1 MFNRVRIFWIISVI
15 ALASFTISASAQDVT
30 LDSDTLSGLP
40 IRPIGPAAMGGRI
53 ADITAVHEG
62 QRLTIYI
69 GSASG
74 GVWKSVDSGIT
85 FKPIFDKQPS
95 LSIGAI
101 AVDPSNPQTVWVG
114 TGESWV
120 RNSVSVGTGIYRTRD
135 GGDDWDAVGLPDS
148 EHISRILID
157 PKDGNVVYAC
167 ALGHL
172 WNSNTE
178 RGVFKT
184 TDGGKNW
191 TKLLYRNDST
201 GCAEMAMDP
210 KNSSVLYAA
219 MWDVRREPHNF
230 RSGGPGSGLFKST
243 DSGATWHEL
252 RKGLPAGDLGRIGI
266 AVAASDHAR
275 VYAVVEAKNHT
286 ALFRSDDAGE
296 SWAEVN
302 NSFNVSGRPFYFARL
317 AVDPKNA
324 DRVYKPGFF
333 LTISDDGGK
342 SFSSAISASEG
353 FGEQVHGDHHALWI
367 NPDNPD
373 QMLLGT
379 DGGVYQSLD
388 RAAHWRFLSN
398 LPVSQFYHVS
408 ADMADPYNIY
418 GGLQDN
424 GTWMGPSR
432 AIDGI
437 ANRHWRNLYF
447 GDGFWAFPD
456 PSDNDYAYVEYQGAM
471 IARFR
476 KSTGEAKD
484 IKPLPRANEPEFRF
498 NWNAP
503 IHMSANHPGTIYLGG
518 QFLFRSRDHG
528 ESWDRIS
535 PDLTTNDPARQHQEL
550 SGGLTI
556 DNSDAEKFETIYTI
570 SESPKNGEVIWVGT
584 DDGNVQVTRDGGKH
598 WTNVVKNISGLPSGT
613 WVSTIEASHFDPGI
627 AYATFDGHATGD
639 MKTYV
644 YRTKDYGLTWTSLST
659 AELSGYAHVVR
670 EDLVNT
676 NLLFVG
682 TEFGLFIS
690 IDGGAHWAQFK
701 GSLPNVAVRD
711 IAIQPRESDLILA
724 THGRGIYILDD
735 LTPIRA
741 LTPEILAK
749 DAAMLP
755 SRPSV
760 LVLPAGEQRADGD
773 SEFRGRTL
781 PEAAAIVYYQK
792 KRHIFG
798 DLKLEIYD
806 SKGQLIMS
814 LQGEKRRGLNRVQWP
829 EREKP
834 PKMPPAAGLVE
845 NEYTFFGPQEQE
857 GTYTVRLTKGKETF
871 ASEVKL
877 VPDPRSKSTPADREL
892 QHKTVTQLYDMLAQL
907 TYIVDATNDLRDQI
921 KQRQA
926 PASGG
931 QAGSKMNDQ
940 LKAQLD
946 ALSQKL
952 DDFRSTL
959 VSVKEGGMITGEKK
973 LREHLGE
980 LYGSVNGYSGRPTQS
995 QIESTA
1001 VLVKKLDDAGAQF
1014 KSIATA
1020 QVQSLNTALQDNQ
1033 QPPLT
1038 VTSRDDW
1045 DKKQK

>member
-1 MFNRVRIFWIISVI
+1 MLNRVRIFCLAISVI
-15 ALASFTISASAQDVT
+15 TLVTVASAQDVT

-40 IRPIGPAAMGGRI
+40 IRAIGPAAMGGRI

-62 QRLTIYI
+62 LRLTIYV

-74 GVWKSVDSGIT
+74 GVWKSVDGGTT
-85 FKPIFDKQPS
+85 FKAVFDKQPS
-95 LSIGAI
+95 LSIGSVAI
-101 AVDPSNPQTVWVG
+101 DPSHPQTVWVG

-120 RNSVSVGTGIYRTRD
+120 RNSVSVGTGIYRSRD
-135 GGDDWDAVGLPDS
+135 GGDNWEAMGLPDS
-148 EHISRILID
+148 EHISRVVVH
-157 PKDGNVVYAC
+157 PKDSNTVYAC

-184 TDGGKNW
+184 TDGGKSWN
-191 TKLLYRNDST
+191 KLLYRNDST
-201 GCAEMAMDP
+201 GCAEMVMDP
-210 KNSSVLYAA
+210 QDPAVLYAA

-230 RSGGPGSGLFKST
+230 RSGGPGSGLFRST
-243 DSGATWHEL
+243 DAGATWHEL
-252 RKGLPAGDLGRIGI
+252 RKGLPEGDLGRIGI
-266 AVAASDHAR
+266 AVAPSNHSR

-296 SWAEVN
+296 SWAETN

-317 AVDPKNA
+317 AADPKNV

-333 LTISDDGGK
+333 LTVSEDGGK
-342 SFSSAISASEG
+342 SFSAAFSASEG
-353 FGEQVHGDHHALWI
+353 PGGGNHGDHHALWI
-367 NPDNPD
+367 DPENPD

-388 RAAHWRFLSN
+388 RGAHWRFLAN

-408 ADMADPYNIY
+408 ADMADPYNVY

-432 AIDGI
+432 ATDGI
-437 ANRHWRNLYF
+437 ANRHWRNIDL
-447 GDGFWAFPD
+447 GDGFWAFSD
-456 PSDNDYAYVEYQGAM
+456 PSDADDAYAEYQGGM
-471 IARFR
+471 ISRFR
-476 KSTGEAKD
+476 KSTGESKE
-484 IKPLPRANEPEFRF
+484 IKPLPRPGEPEFRF

-503 IHMSANHPGTIYLGG
+503 IHMSPNHLGTIYLGG

-535 PDLTTNDPARQHQEL
+535 PDLTTNEPARQHQEL

-570 SESPKNGEVIWVGT
+570 AESPKNGEVIWVGT

-598 WTNVVKNISGLPSGT
+598 WTNVAKDIPGLPAGT
-613 WVSTIEASHFDPGI
+613 WVSTIEASHFDPAV
-627 AYATFDGHATGD
+627 AYATFDGHAAGD
-639 MKTYV
+639 MKTHV
-644 YRTKDYGLTWTSLST
+644 YQTKDYGKTWTSLST
-659 AELSGYAHVVR
+659 SDLIGYAHVVR
-670 EDLVNT
+670 QDLVNA

-682 TEFGLFIS
+682 TEFGLFLS

-701 GSLPNVAVRD
+701 GGLPNVAVRD
-711 IAIQPRESDLILA
+711 IAIHPRESDLMLA

-735 LTPIRA
+735 LTAIRA
-741 LTPEILAK
+741 LTPELLTK
-749 DAAMLP
+749 DLVMLP

-760 LVLPAGEQRADGD
+760 LALPAAEQRFDGD
-773 SEFRGRTL
+773 AEFRGRTL

-798 DLKLEIYD
+798 DLKLDIYD
-806 SKGQLIMS
+806 AKGQLLTS
-814 LQGEKRRGLNRVQWP
+814 LQGDKRRGLNRVQWP
-829 EREKP
+829 ERAKP

-845 NEYTFFGPQEQE
+845 NQYVFFGPQAQE
-857 GTYTVRLTKGKETF
+857 GTYIVKLTKGKETYS
-871 ASEVKL
+871 SEVKL
-877 VPDPRSKSTPADREL
+877 VPDPRTKSTAADREL

-907 TYIVDATNDLRDQI
+907 TYIVDATSELREQA
-921 KQRQA
+921 KQRA
-926 PASGG
+926 AAASDD
-931 QAGSKMNDQ
+931 KLKEQ
-940 LKAQLD
+940 LNSLVR
-946 ALSQKL
+946 KL
-952 DDFRSTL
+952 EDFRSSL

-980 LYGSVNGYSGRPTQS
+980 LYGAVNGYSGRPTQS
-995 QIESTA
+995 QVESTA
-1001 VLVKKLDDAGAQF
+1001 QMQKKLDEAGTQF
-1014 KSIATA
+1014 QSIATS
-1020 QVQSLNTALQDNQ
+1020 QLPPLNTVLQSKQ
-1033 QPPLT
+1033 LEPLKA
-1038 VTSRDDW
+1038 TSREDW